1 MEPGAPSP
9 KARME
14 AVGYLAENGISSGI
28 MVAPL
33 LPGISDDPR
42 NIDDVIKMA
51 AKYGA
56 RHLSGNVLFLKP

>member
-14 AVGYLAENGISSGI
+14 
-28 MVAPL
+28 APL